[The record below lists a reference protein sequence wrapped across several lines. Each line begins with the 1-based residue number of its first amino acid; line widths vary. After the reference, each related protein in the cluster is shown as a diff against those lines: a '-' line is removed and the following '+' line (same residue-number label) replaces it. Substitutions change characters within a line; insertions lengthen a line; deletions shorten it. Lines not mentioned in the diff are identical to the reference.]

1 MSDDR
6 QTLLRQQ
13 MRATS
18 REQVILNEMK
28 RLGFWPNETDKP
40 TLPEQLIT
48 QETALNKELRQ
59 LLNEQRLMKDRD
71 RLLRKIRKERM
82 KASREKQKANR
93 EKREAERIAKKQA
106 WQKQQETDIVYLGE
120 EVSGGL
126 NKIENN
132 TDLLSQLGLPVF
144 QSVEELATLLGV
156 NISQLRF
163 LAFNRKVSKV
173 SHYKRFFMPKKS
185 GGKRLISA
193 PMPLMKKVQY
203 GVLNELLYKL
213 EVQDTAYGFVPNR
226 SIVGNAEKHVGQSVV
241 MNMDLKNF
249 FPTITYKRV
258 KGLFKALG
266 YAEKYATILALLCT
280 EPETDEVKM
289 DGERYFV
296 ATGERHLPQGAPTS
310 PVITNLICRTLD
322 KRMLGAA
329 EKLGF
334 TFTRYADDC
343 TFSCAEA
350 AKENV
355 GKMLWIAKKIIVE
368 EGFIM
373 HPDKL
378 RIMHKGR
385 HQEVTGI
392 VVNEKLNVNRRDLKN
407 FRALLFQIERDGFE
421 GKSWN
426 NSPNLRD
433 CIQGYANFV
442 KMVHPEKGK
451 VLKGQVRRILKKYSL

>member
-1 MSDDR
+1 MSNDR

-48 QETALNKELRQ
+48 QETALNKELRK
-59 LLNEQRLMKDRD
+59 LLNDQRLMKDRD
-71 RLLRKIRKERM
+71 RLLRKIRRERM

-93 EKREAERIAKKQA
+93 EKREAERIAKKEA

-144 QSVEELATLLGV
+144 PSVEELAALLGIT
-156 NISQLRF
+156 ISQLRF
-163 LAFNRKVSKV
+163 LAYNRKVSKV
-173 SHYKRFFMPKKS
+173 SHYKRFYMPKKS

-203 GVLNELLYKL
+203 SILHELLYKL
-213 EVQDTAYGFVPNR
+213 AVQDTAYGFVPNR
-226 SIVGNAEKHVGQSVV
+226 SIVGNAEKHIGQSVV
-241 MNMDLKNF
+241 INMDLKNF

-266 YAEKYATILALLCT
+266 YADKYATILALLCT
-280 EPETDEVKM
+280 EPETDEVM
-289 DGERYFV
+289 IDGQRYFV

-343 TFSCAEA
+343 TFSCGDST
-350 AKENV
+350 KENV
-355 GKMLWIAKKIIVE
+355 GKMLWIAQKIIVE

-392 VVNEKLNVNRRDLKN
+392 VVNEKLNISRKTLKN
-407 FRALLFQIERDGFE
+407 FRALLFQIERDGFQ

-442 KMVHPEKGK
+442 HMVHPAKGQ
-451 VLKGQVRRILKKYSL
+451 VLKAQVRRILKKYRA